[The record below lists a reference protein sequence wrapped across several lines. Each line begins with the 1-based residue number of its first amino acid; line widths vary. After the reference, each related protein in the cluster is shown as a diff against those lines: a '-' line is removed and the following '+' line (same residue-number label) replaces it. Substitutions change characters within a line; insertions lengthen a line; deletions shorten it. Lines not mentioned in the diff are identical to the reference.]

1 MFVSESVV
9 DLDGGGNSW
18 EERRAQPVEE
28 EVGIRQEC
36 EAEVRENEPR
46 TGAKRGMI
54 SHNLDG
60 SVP

>member
-1 MFVSESVV
+1 M

-36 EAEVRENEPR
+36 EAGVRENESR
-46 TGAKRGMI
+46 TGAKRGVV
-54 SHNLDG
+54 SYNLDG